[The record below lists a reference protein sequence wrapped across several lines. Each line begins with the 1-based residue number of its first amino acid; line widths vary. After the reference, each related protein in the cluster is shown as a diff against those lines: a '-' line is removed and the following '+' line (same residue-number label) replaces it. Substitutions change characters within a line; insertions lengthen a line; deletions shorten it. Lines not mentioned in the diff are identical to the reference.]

1 VWNLLRNE
9 EVLCEIR
16 SGNEDFVLAP
26 GCTPVLSAERHLR
39 SIPRGT
45 ADCEIKNGGNAG
57 AGAVT
62 RAQVLRSVDILHF
75 S

>member
-16 SGNEDFVLAP
+16 SSNEDFVLAP
-26 GCTPVLSAERHLR
+26 PCLLSQIAK
-39 SIPRGT
+39 G
-45 ADCEIKNGGNAG
+45 
-57 AGAVT
+57 VT
-62 RAQVLRSVDILHF
+62 RVQMLRNVDILHF